1 MGKIEEVDYWVPE
14 HVREYLRSLGF
25 HLPLEAMEGHIRAWH
40 EWMQACGSF
49 YDYRDSDGFG
59 RVYEVHRRSI
69 HPAMRVCREWGSLL
83 LNDKTQVVCDDQ
95 ACTDWLQWYFE
106 QTGFFPS
113 AQATVVRA
121 FGMGTGAWALWIDE
135 GNKDVRIRRYDAR
148 MVIPLSWDEERVTE
162 CAFVTRAYYRG
173 QAVDQLQMHL
183 LGNGDAAEC
192 STASPSPSALSR
204 ALGTGSLAS
213 LSPSKPSKGNPA
225 AHSHEKRGR
234 PGVSSPSQSN
244 GTGPSA
250 SSYSPMEWD
259 VGSGRTGASPS
270 QPSSSKSKAGNAGTS
285 SKSGAYSTAQTS
297 SHDGRAGA
305 APSTPSPS
313 KSKSDGVTQAF
324 TSETFPTYVIKTV
337 CFDED
342 GREIDVEGIC
352 AEYDTGCPFPT
363 FSLVKPAIENTR
375 VDMSPYGQSIFAD
388 AIDAVQAVDLAFD
401 AMINEVDVSKMR
413 VFLSDVLFDKEQ
425 DGKKRVSIPF
435 GKQDCTVFRK
445 VMSTEDTIQE
455 FAPALRTASQ
465 VEALRIALQMLGDLC
480 GFGITYFD
488 FDSTGYIKTAT
499 EVSSDNSALMRNIA
513 RHEHGLEQSIAGIA
527 RALLHIARG
536 FGIDLPHEG
545 AIRVT
550 FDDSIIVDTYQEKK
564 QDLSEVGVTMT
575 VAEYRQKW
583 YGESVATAEER
594 SKELAG

>member
-1 MGKIEEVDYWVPE
+1 MSKIDEVDYWVPE
-14 HVREYLRSLGF
+14 HVREYLRAMGF
-25 HLPLEAMEGHIRAWH
+25 QLPLEPMESHIRAWH

-83 LNDKTQVVCDDQ
+83 LNDKTQVVCEDQ
-95 ACTDWLQWYFE
+95 ACTDWLQDYFD

-121 FGMGTGAWALWIDE
+121 FGMGTGAWALWIDA

-183 LGNGDAAEC
+183 LGGCGGAEL
-192 STASPSPSALSR
+192 SASSPSPSALSR

-213 LSPSKPSKGNPA
+213 MSSSKSSKGNLTALLP
-225 AHSHEKRGR
+225 SHGKTEW
-234 PGVSSPSQSN
+234 PGVSSPSHATGSAPSPSSHAPTKWKAGN
-244 GTGPSA
+244 GCA
-250 SSYSPMEWD
+250 
-259 VGSGRTGASPS
+259 GASPS
-270 QPSSSKSKAGNAGTS
+270 EPL
-285 SKSGAYSTAQTS
+285 
-297 SHDGRAGA
+297 
-305 APSTPSPS
+305 PS
-313 KSKSDGVTQAF
+313 KFEGNDVAQAIP
-324 TSETFPTYVIKTV
+324 SGSFPSYWIKTV

-342 GREIDVEGIC
+342 GNEIEPEGVC

-363 FSLVKPAIENTR
+363 FAIVKPAIENTR
-375 VDMSPYGQSIFAD
+375 VDMSPYGQSVFAD

-413 VFLSDVLFDKEQ
+413 VFLSDVLFDKER
-425 DGKKRVSIPF
+425 DGKKRISIPF

-465 VEALRIALQMLGDLC
+465 VEALRISLQMLGDLC
-480 GFGITYFD
+480 GFGLTYFD
-488 FDSTGYIKTAT
+488 FDGKGYVRTAT

-513 RHEHGLEQSIAGIA
+513 RHEHVLE
-527 RALLHIARG
+527 
-536 FGIDLPHEG
+536 
-545 AIRVT
+545 
-550 FDDSIIVDTYQEKK
+550 
-564 QDLSEVGVTMT
+564 
-575 VAEYRQKW
+575 
-583 YGESVATAEER
+583 
-594 SKELAG
+594 